1 MPTHGDE
8 NTMGVL
14 AGTRT
19 AAYTR
24 VVTQHIAGLTDT
36 ALLAGG
42 GGFGARAL
50 AEAIWVGAGRQA

>member
-19 AAYTR
+19 AVYTR

-50 AEAIWVGAGRQA
+50 AEAVWVRAGRQA